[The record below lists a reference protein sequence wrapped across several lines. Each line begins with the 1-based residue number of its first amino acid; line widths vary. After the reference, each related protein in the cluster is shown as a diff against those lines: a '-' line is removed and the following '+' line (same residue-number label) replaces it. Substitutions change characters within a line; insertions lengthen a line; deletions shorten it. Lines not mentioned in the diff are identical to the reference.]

1 MLRKLFSRKRKL
13 ADEQLSLSYEEQRQ
27 QIQNADASVRLDLA
41 SRTDARPEILYYLA
55 EDDSPDVR
63 RAIAANESTPAQ
75 ADALLATDADDEV
88 RCDLALKIARLVPD
102 MPADE
107 QNRVREQTIEVLD
120 LLARDQLPRVRA
132 ILSEQLKA
140 ADNVPKSVITRLA
153 KDVELIVSAPVLEY
167 SPLLNDADLL
177 EIIAAGTAQ
186 GAMTAIAKRSD
197 VAADVADAVVA
208 SLDVPAVAALLT
220 NKGAQIRE
228 ETLDKIIDNAA
239 EVDSWHEPLVMRP
252 ELSMRAVRRIAGFV
266 ASSLVSIL
274 AERNDLDD
282 DTAAELAE
290 AVKKRLDQTGGEAGA
305 ADEARARELFKSG
318 QLDDDTISGAID
330 VGQID
335 FVVHALS
342 LRGQMSLESV
352 RKLLNSGS
360 AKAITALNWKAG
372 LSMRTAMRLQSKA
385 GKVPPSKMLYARNGT
400 DYPMSEEDMK
410 WQLDAFT

>member
-13 ADEQLSLSYEEQRQ
+13 TDEQLSLSYEDQRQ

-63 RAIAANESTPAQ
+63 RAIAANKSTPAQ
-75 ADALLATDADDEV
+75 ADALLAKDVDDEV

-107 QNRVREQTIEVLD
+107 QDRVREQAIEVLD
-120 LLARDQLPRVRA
+120 LLAQDQLPRVRA
-132 ILSEQLKA
+132 ILSEQLKTA
-140 ADNVPKSVITRLA
+140 GNVPKNVITRLA

-186 GAMTAIAKRSD
+186 GAMTAIARRND
-197 VAADVADAVVA
+197 VGADVADAVVA

-239 EVDSWHEPLVMRP
+239 QVDSWHEPLVMRP

-282 DTAAELAE
+282 HTAAELAE
-290 AVKKRLDQTGGEAGA
+290 AVKKRLDQTGGEVGA

-318 QLDDDTISGAID
+318 TLDDDTISGAID

-342 LRGQMSLESV
+342 LRGQVSLESV

-360 AKAITALNWKAG
+360 AKAITALSWKAG

-385 GKVPPSKMLYARNGT
+385 GKVPPNKMLYARNGT

-410 WQLDAFT
+410 WQLDAFA

>member
-1 MLRKLFSRKRKL
+1 MLRKLFSRRPKT
-13 ADEQLSLSYEEQRQ
+13 ADEQMSLSYEEQRQ

-63 RAIAANESTPAQ
+63 RAIAANSATPAQ
-75 ADALLATDADDEV
+75 ADVLLATDADDEV

-107 QNRVREQTIEVLD
+107 QNRVREQAIEVLD
-120 LLARDQLPRVRA
+120 MLAQDQLPRVRA

-140 ADNVPKSVITRLA
+140 AGNVPKQVITRLA
-153 KDVELIVSAPVLEY
+153 RDVELIVSAPVLEY

-186 GAMTAIAKRSD
+186 GAMTAIAKRND
-197 VAADVADAVVA
+197 VGADIADAVVA

-239 EVDSWHEPLVMRP
+239 EVNSWHEPLVMRP

-274 AERNDLDD
+274 AERNDLDEH
-282 DTAAELAE
+282 TAAELAE
-290 AVKKRLDQTGGEAGA
+290 AVKKRLDQAGGDADDAARALSMFEAGGLD
-305 ADEARARELFKSG
+305 DEAV
-318 QLDDDTISGAID
+318 SGAVD
-330 VGQID
+330 LGQIE

-342 LRGQMSLESV
+342 LRGQVSLDSV

-360 AKAITALNWKAG
+360 AKAITALSWKAG

-385 GKVPPSKMLYARNGT
+385 GKVPPNKMLYARNGT
-400 DYPMSEEDMK
+400 DFPLSEEDMK
-410 WQLDAFT
+410 WQLDAFA

>member
-385 GKVPPSKMLYARNGT
+385 GKVPPNKMLYARNGT

>member
-1 MLRKLFSRKRKL
+1 MLRKLFSRKPKP
-13 ADEQLSLSYEEQRQ
+13 ADEQMSPSYEEQRQ

-63 RAIAANESTPAQ
+63 RAIAANSATPAQ
-75 ADALLATDADDEV
+75 ADVLLATDADDEV

-107 QNRVREQTIEVLD
+107 QNRVREQAIEVLD
-120 LLARDQLPRVRA
+120 MLAQDQLPRVRA

-140 ADNVPKSVITRLA
+140 AGNVPKQVITRLA
-153 KDVELIVSAPVLEY
+153 RDVELIVSAPVLEY

-186 GAMTAIAKRSD
+186 GAMTAIAKRTD
-197 VAADVADAVVA
+197 VGADIADAVVA

-274 AERNDLDD
+274 AERNDLDEH
-282 DTAAELAE
+282 TAAELAE
-290 AVKKRLDQTGGEAGA
+290 AVKKRLDQAGGDADDAARALSMFEAGGLD
-305 ADEARARELFKSG
+305 DEAV
-318 QLDDDTISGAID
+318 SGAVD
-330 VGQID
+330 LGQIE

-342 LRGQMSLESV
+342 LRGQVSLDSV

-360 AKAITALNWKAG
+360 AKAITALSWKAG

-385 GKVPPSKMLYARNGT
+385 GKVPPNKMLYARNGT
-400 DYPMSEEDMK
+400 DFPLSEEDMK
-410 WQLDAFT
+410 WQLDAFA

>member
-13 ADEQLSLSYEEQRQ
+13 TDEQLSLSYEDQRQ

-75 ADALLATDADDEV
+75 ADALLATDVDDQV

-102 MPADE
+102 LPADE
-107 QNRVREQTIEVLD
+107 QDRVREQAIEVLD
-120 LLARDQLPRVRA
+120 LLAQDQLPRVRA

-140 ADNVPKSVITRLA
+140 ADNVPKNVITRLA

-197 VAADVADAVVA
+197 VGADVADAVVA

-239 EVDSWHEPLVMRP
+239 QVESWHEPLVMRP

-282 DTAAELAE
+282 HTAAELAE
-290 AVKKRLDQTGGEAGA
+290 AVKKRLDQTGGEVGA

-318 QLDDDTISGAID
+318 TLDDDTISGAID

-335 FVVHALS
+335 FVIHALS
-342 LRGQMSLESV
+342 LRGQVSLESV

-360 AKAITALNWKAG
+360 AKAITALSWKAG

-385 GKVPPSKMLYARNGT
+385 GKVPPNKMLYARNGT

>member
-1 MLRKLFSRKRKL
+1 MLRKLFGRKRKP
-13 ADEQLSLSYEEQRQ
+13 ADDQLSLSYEAQRQ
-27 QIQNADASVRLDLA
+27 HIQNADASVRLDLA

-63 RAIAANESTPAQ
+63 RAIAANEATPAQ
-75 ADALLATDADDEV
+75 ADVLLAKDADDEV

-102 MPADE
+102 LPADE
-107 QNRVREQTIEVLD
+107 QNRVREQAIEVLD
-120 LLARDQLPRVRA
+120 TLAQDQLPRVRA

-140 ADNVPKSVITRLA
+140 AANVPKNVITRLA
-153 KDVELIVSAPVLEY
+153 QDIELIVSAPVLEY

-197 VAADVADAVVA
+197 VGADVADAVVA

-228 ETLDKIIDNAA
+228 ETLDRIIDNAA

-282 DTAAELAE
+282 HTAAELAE
-290 AVKKRLDQTGGEAGA
+290 AVKKRLDQASGEVGA
-305 ADEARARELFKSG
+305 ADEARAREMFTSG
-318 QLDDDTISGAID
+318 QLDDEAICGAVDI
-330 VGQID
+330 GQID

-342 LRGQMSLESV
+342 LRTQVSLESV

-360 AKAITALNWKAG
+360 AKAITALSWKAG

-385 GKVPPSKMLYARNGT
+385 GKVPPNKMLYARNGT
-400 DYPMSEEDMK
+400 DFPMSEEDMN

>member
-1 MLRKLFSRKRKL
+1 MLRKLFSRKRKP

-63 RAIAANESTPAQ
+63 RAIAANAATPAQ
-75 ADALLATDADDEV
+75 ADALLAQDADDEV

-102 MPADE
+102 LPADE

-120 LLARDQLPRVRA
+120 LLAQDQLPRVRA

-140 ADNVPKSVITRLA
+140 ADNVPKHVITRLA
-153 KDVELIVSAPVLEY
+153 KDIELIVSAPVLEY

-186 GAMTAIAKRSD
+186 GAMTAIARRSD
-197 VAADVADAVVA
+197 VGADVADAVVA

-282 DTAAELAE
+282 HTAAELAE
-290 AVKKRLDQTGGEAGA
+290 AVKKRLDQTGGGGA
-305 ADEARARELFKSG
+305 ADEVRARELFKSG
-318 QLDDDTISGAID
+318 QLDDETISNAID
-330 VGQID
+330 VGQLD

-342 LRGQMSLESV
+342 LRAQVSLESV

-360 AKAITALNWKAG
+360 AKAITALAWKAD

-385 GKVPPSKMLYARNGT
+385 GKVPPNKMLYARNGT
-400 DYPMSEEDMK
+400 DYPMSEEDMN
-410 WQLDAFT
+410 WQLEAFT